1 MSDTTDDTSF
11 FTAGD
16 LVISL
21 SGDGAGS
28 GVYGDNQASPIEL
41 EEVTTSGTDVASM
54 ELPQT
59 TTVVDGVTEYA
70 ISGEYGSSSEGSL
83 ELAANG
89 ESLVIMGY
97 GINADTFNSGGAAV
111 YGTTALAQSTSIL
124 NNGTYTAVPRVVAD
138 ISYTG
143 AVDTSTAVYNV
154 FNTNNPR
161 SVATVN
167 GTTFYISGQGVK
179 GDTTQ
184 GVFEV
189 QDGSST
195 ATPIDTATDT
205 RTVEIDDGSLY
216 VSQDSKQPSDG
227 GTSNISTF
235 NGLPTTAT
243 TPTVLPGISQS
254 IILQAGQANGIN
266 NADIGSSVNL
276 SPENFFFANA
286 TTLYVAD
293 GGDPKQG
300 GLGDGGLQKWTFNG
314 TSWVLDYTLSAGL
327 NLVPDTGTAGTTGL
341 IGLTGEVL
349 ANGTVEL
356 FATNAT
362 LGDLDQTYLYGITD
376 DLSATTL
383 PTDESFTVLDTAPAD
398 TNIRGVAFAPSAPC
412 FAAGTMIRTN
422 FGEVPVEDL
431 SVGDV
436 VVTIAGVVMPI
447 RWIGHR
453 AVDCMRHARP
463 EGVLPVRIA
472 ANAFGPGLPARPLF
486 LSPDHAIFAEGVL
499 VPVKHLVN
507 GASIV
512 QVAVERVTYHH
523 IELAEHAI
531 LLAEGLPAESYLD
544 TGDRC
549 DFANGDAPMTLH
561 PVWGTEARDVTLIH
575 DALGAAPLR
584 VAGAEVE
591 RVRAMLAAVVAR
603 GADRAAA

>member
-21 SGDGAGS
+21 SGDGAGT
-28 GVYGDNQASPIEL
+28 GLYGDNQASPIEL
-41 EEVTTSGTDVASM
+41 EELTTSGTEVASM

-59 TTVVDGVTEYA
+59 TTVVDGVTENA
-70 ISGEYGSSSEGSL
+70 ISGEYGSSSEGTL

-97 GINADTFNSGGAAV
+97 GINADTFNAGGAAV
-111 YGTTALAQSTSIL
+111 YGNAALAQSTSIQ

-161 SVATVN
+161 SVTTVD

-179 GDTTQ
+179 GDKTQ
-184 GVFEV
+184 GVFSV

-205 RTVEIDDGSLY
+205 RDVEIYNGSLY
-216 VSQDSKQPSDG
+216 VSQDSKQPSNG

-235 NGLPTTAT
+235 NGLPTSAT

-254 IILQAGQANGIN
+254 ITLQAGQANGIN
-266 NADIGSSVNL
+266 NADIGASVNL

-314 TSWVLDYTLSAGL
+314 TTWTLDYTLSAGL

-349 ANGTVEL
+349 SNGTVEF
-356 FATNAT
+356 FATNST

-398 TNIRGVAFAPSAPC
+398 TNIRGVAFAPTAPC
-412 FAAGTMIRTN
+412 FASGTLIGTAT
-422 FGEVPVEDL
+422 GEVPVEAL
-431 SVGDV
+431 GIGDV
-436 VVTIAGVVMPI
+436 VVTIDGAIMPI

-453 AVDCMRHARP
+453 MVDCLRHP
-463 EGVLPVRIA
+463 EPASVLPVRVA
-472 ANAFGPGLPARPLF
+472 AHAFGPGLPARALF
-486 LSPDHAIFAEGVL
+486 LSPDHAIFAEGAL
-499 VPVKHLVN
+499 IPVKHLIN
-507 GASIV
+507 GTSIV
-512 QVAVERVTYHH
+512 QVAAERVTYYHV
-523 IELAEHAI
+523 ELAEHAVI
-531 LLAEGLPAESYLD
+531 LAEGLPAESYLD
-544 TGDRC
+544 TGDRR
-549 DFANGDAPMTLH
+549 DFANGGAAMTLH

-584 VAGAEVE
+584 VAGPQVE
-591 RVRAMLAAVVAR
+591 RVRSMLAK
-603 GADRAAA
+603 GAAAAGDRAAA

>member
-1 MSDTTDDTSF
+1 MSDTTDTTDF

-21 SGDGAGS
+21 SGDGAGT
-28 GVYGDNQASPIEL
+28 GLYGDNQASPIEL
-41 EEVTTSGTDVASM
+41 EEVTTFGTEVASM

-59 TTVVDGVTEYA
+59 TTVVNGVTESA

-97 GINADTFNSGGAAV
+97 GVNAATFNSGGTSV

-143 AVDTSTAVYNV
+143 SVDTSTAVYNV

-161 SVATVN
+161 SVATVD

-184 GVFEV
+184 GVFQV
-189 QDGSST
+189 ADGSST

-205 RTVEIDDGSLY
+205 RTVEIYNGSLY
-216 VSQDSKQPSDG
+216 VSQDSKQPSNG

-235 NGLPTTAT
+235 NGLPTSAT

-254 IILQAGQANGIN
+254 ITLQAGQANGIN
-266 NADIGSSVNL
+266 NADIGTSVNL
-276 SPENFFFANA
+276 SPESYFFANA

-300 GLGDGGLQKWTFNG
+300 SLGDGGLQKWTFNG
-314 TSWVLDYTLSAGL
+314 TTWTLDYTLSAGL

-341 IGLTGEVL
+341 IDLTGEVL
-349 ANGTVEL
+349 SNGTVEL
-356 FATNAT
+356 FATNST

-398 TNIRGVAFAPSAPC
+398 TNIRGVAFAPTAPC
-412 FAAGTMIRTN
+412 FAAGTMIRTVA
-422 FGEVPVEDL
+422 GDVPVEAL
-431 SVGDV
+431 AVGDAI
-436 VVTIAGVVMPI
+436 VTIDGAIMPI

-453 AVDCMRHARP
+453 AVDCLRHAQP
-463 EGVLPVRIA
+463 EAVLPVRIA
-472 ANAFGPGLPARPLF
+472 ANAFGPGMPARPLF
-486 LSPDHAIFAEGVL
+486 LSPDHAAFAEGVL
-499 VPVKHLVN
+499 VPVKHLIN
-507 GASIV
+507 GMSVV
-512 QVAVERVTYHH
+512 QVAVERVTYYH

-531 LLAEGLPAESYLD
+531 ILAEGLPAESYLD

-549 DFANGDAPMTLH
+549 DFANSGGATTLH
-561 PVWGTEARDVTLIH
+561 PVWGTEARDVTLVH

-591 RVRAMLAAVVAR
+591 RVRALLAAAVASGR
-603 GADRAAA
+603 DRAAA